1 MFEYM
6 TIEEIVAT
14 ITDEEWFDLMT
25 ECYIDEI
32 VEEEEV

>member
-6 TIEEIVAT
+6 TVEEITAT
-14 ITDEEWFDLMT
+14 MADKEWFDLMT

-32 VEEEEV
+32 AKEEI